1 MNETSELFE
10 RIYDKLHALATRHFA
25 RQPPSATLQPTALVH
40 EVYLRLARYDMTD
53 VNDREH
59 FLALAATAMRQIL
72 IDETRRR
79 RAAKRGNDWVHVTLE
94 GVCSPRADS
103 AVDMLVLDD
112 LLTRLGALDPRH
124 ARVVE
129 LRVFA
134 GMTVAEVAR
143 ALSVSLSTAEKEW
156 RKARAWLRL
165 ELGRA
170 NQT

>member
-1 MNETSELFE
+1 MNETPDLFE
-10 RIYDKLHALATRHFA
+10 RVYGKLHALAERHFA
-25 RQPPSATLQPTALVH
+25 RQPPSVTLQPTALVH
-40 EVYLRLARYDMTD
+40 EVYLRLARHDMSA

-79 RAAKRGNDWVHVTLE
+79 KAAKRGDDWVRVTLE
-94 GVCSPRADS
+94 GVCAPREGGI
-103 AVDMLVLDD
+103 VDMLVLDD
-112 LLTRLGALDPRH
+112 LLTRLAALDPRH

-143 ALSVSLSTAEKEW
+143 VLSISLSTAEKDW
-156 RKARAWLRL
+156 RKARAWLRV

-170 NQT
+170 SQT